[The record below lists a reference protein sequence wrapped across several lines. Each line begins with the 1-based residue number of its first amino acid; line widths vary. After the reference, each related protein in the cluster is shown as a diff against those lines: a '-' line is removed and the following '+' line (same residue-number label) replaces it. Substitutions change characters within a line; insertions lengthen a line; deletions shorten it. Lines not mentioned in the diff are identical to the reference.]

1 MICGEK
7 LNSKLL
13 INDNMSGTGCKLVPE
28 TTFKRGYNKSIV
40 SQNVE
45 NYLYGTMQNLFGVW
59 WNKQAAREY
68 AAKHPEEEKP
78 ADNDNSGLYYQ
89 S

>member
-1 MICGEK
+1 MK
-7 LNSKLL
+7 
-13 INDNMSGTGCKLVPE
+13 
-28 TTFKRGYNKSIV
+28 
-40 SQNVE
+40 NVE

-78 ADNDNSGLYYQ
+78 ADNDNSGLYY
-89 S
+89 